1 MMPPPL
7 LPAWFPWIRFRL
19 IVTLPVPTLRAVAGA
34 PAGTASP
41 MRRIPPPSV
50 NDSFRRITLL
60 SITTLSLRPR
70 CRIPPPTAALKLP
83 QRKFWVIWRPS
94 EPLKMPMPPPPLA
107 APFWSTWLW
116 WIRMSVFSLLLNV
129 VAPATGFPAASV
141 RTIEGVPRRMPPPKN
156 PWLLWILLLLT
167 TRFWTYP
174 LMSMPLPCTAP
185 VNRKP
190 SIRDGFVRNRTLS
203 DRTRIPAPC
212 SRKKSARSPG
222 TTRTVPAATRALTF
236 AIQAACA
243 AGSKKPALIAVA
255 QGPYPWSRSG
265 FQRIRFS
272 L

>member
-1 MMPPPL
+1 
-7 LPAWFPWIRFRL
+7 
-19 IVTLPVPTLRAVAGA
+19 
-34 PAGTASP
+34 
-41 MRRIPPPSV
+41 
-50 NDSFRRITLL
+50 
-60 SITTLSLRPR
+60 
-70 CRIPPPTAALKLP
+70 
-83 QRKFWVIWRPS
+83 
-94 EPLKMPMPPPPLA
+94 MPMPPPPLA

-116 WIRMSVFSLLLNV
+116 WIRMSVFSLLFERGRC
-129 VAPATGFPAASV
+129 PAIGCHWPSTNCV
-141 RTIEGVPRRMPPPKN
+141 KTIEGVPRRMPPPKN

-222 TTRTVPAATRALTF
+222 TTRTVPAVVRAVTF
-236 AIQAACA
+236 AVQAACA

-255 QGPYPWSRSG
+255 QGPYPCRRSG